1 MAWIELHQSLVG
13 HRKLM
18 RLKNSLHIPE
28 TQAIGMLCCLWLWA
42 LDNAREGDVSGLS
55 GQELAEVMHVSPRK
69 AAALPQALEEAGF
82 LDREGESLRIHDWE
96 DYAGRLIEA
105 RRHDAERKRKKR
117 EKYPAD
123 IRGTSGGR
131 PALPNQTIPD
141 QTQPDQTISLSGDD
155 DARGADERAQMHEYL
170 LGRGLLPESYFGAT
184 EEVLSRCGAL
194 AESLLH
200 AFAARPPTELDRAR
214 VFQCVT
220 RQDWDENKQP
230 RCQVDPDREEL
241 LRYAFEQA
249 ASAGQGGNWSYIQ
262 AVLER
267 LGRRGIRSLAEAEDY
282 DLERT

>member
-105 RRHDAERKRKKR
+105 RRHDAERKRRKR
-117 EKYPAD
+117 
-123 IRGTSGGR
+123 
-131 PALPNQTIPD
+131 
-141 QTQPDQTISLSGDD
+141 
-155 DARGADERAQMHEYL
+155 
-170 LGRGLLPESYFGAT
+170 
-184 EEVLSRCGAL
+184 
-194 AESLLH
+194 
-200 AFAARPPTELDRAR
+200 
-214 VFQCVT
+214 
-220 RQDWDENKQP
+220 
-230 RCQVDPDREEL
+230 
-241 LRYAFEQA
+241 
-249 ASAGQGGNWSYIQ
+249 
-262 AVLER
+262 
-267 LGRRGIRSLAEAEDY
+267 
-282 DLERT
+282 

>member
-155 DARGADERAQMHEYL
+155 DARGADERAQM
-170 LGRGLLPESYFGAT
+170 
-184 EEVLSRCGAL
+184 
-194 AESLLH
+194 
-200 AFAARPPTELDRAR
+200 ARPPTELDRAR